1 MKHLRLCWGVVFCG
15 MIYSVSVTAASDDY
29 ARQYQR
35 DCSSCH
41 GRKADKPAF
50 NNKVPA
56 LVTLSEQEAVDGMT
70 HLRDGGGT
78 GAAARAKSKLTD
90 EQIKGLAAFIQ
101 TQKPKSE

>member
-1 MKHLRLCWGVVFCG
+1 MQHLRLCGGILFCG
-15 MIYSVSVTAASDDY
+15 LFFAASLMAAEDDY

-50 NNKVPA
+50 NNKVPP
-56 LVTLSEQEAVDGMT
+56 LVTLSEQEAIDGMT
-70 HLRDGGGT
+70 GLRDGGGT
-78 GAAARAKSKLTD
+78 GAAARAKAKLTD

-101 TQKPKSE
+101 TQKPKP

>member
-1 MKHLRLCWGVVFCG
+1 MKHFWLRYG
-15 MIYSVSVTAASDDY
+15 MLFSGLFFSASLMAADDY

-50 NNKVPA
+50 NNKVSP
-56 LVTLSEQEAVDGMT
+56 LVTLSEQDAIDGMT
-70 HLRDGGGT
+70 RLRDSGGT
-78 GAAARAKSKLTD
+78 GAAARAKSTLTD

-101 TQKPKSE
+101 TQKPKP